1 MSSPQP
7 PAPRGLL
14 NWWQGLI
21 LAASSAL
28 IGVVAALF
36 VLKPGGPNAPAGPGW
51 ATQLLRFIPHFL
63 ILFGILADA
72 FTYEG
77 VYWTGSAVGVF
88 SSIVAPYVTEGCIRL
103 IAAIK
108 NRMQAKQEGGLI
120 PGEYPGIEML
130 SMNSPAADT
139 PETLVV
145 TSSILAY
152 YIFDLVTNL
161 SVLDAAGAIVAS
173 MLLFGGQA
181 FAIEGGPNKAALTG
195 ILGVVLGGICFGL
208 INSMAPNYLPSSAIP
223 GSKTAGGSGGAGGVG
238 GPGRK
243 GLGMSSGAGA
253 DPNMATAGG
262 PASAAT
268 CPR

>member
-1 MSSPQP
+1 MSSPQTA

-36 VLKPGGPNAPAGPGW
+36 VLKPGGANAPPGPSW
-51 ATQLLRFIPHFL
+51 ATQLMRFIPHFL
-63 ILFGILADA
+63 MLFGILADA

-88 SSIVAPYVTEGCIRL
+88 SSAVAPYVTAACTRL

-108 NRMQAKQEGGLI
+108 NRMQAKQEGGALI
-120 PGEYPGIEML
+120 PGEYPGLEML
-130 SMNSPAADT
+130 SMNATASDT

-161 SVLDAAGAIVAS
+161 SMLDAAGAIVAS
-173 MLLFGGQA
+173 AVLFGGQA
-181 FAIEGGPNKAALTG
+181 FAIEGGANKAALSG
-195 ILGVVLGGICFGL
+195 ILGVVLGGVCFGL
-208 INSMAPNYLPSSAIP
+208 ISSMAPNYLPSSAIP
-223 GSKTAGGSGGAGGVG
+223 GSKTAGGAGGAGGVG

-243 GLGMSSGAGA
+243 GLGMSSGA

-262 PASAAT
+262 PASSIS